1 MKKYFLLLISIFL
14 ISACT
19 DKTNNCD
26 TCDVDTID
34 EVKICGVFSLTE
46 NLVDLGT
53 DSKAAMELA
62 IEDFN
67 AMLARNSIDYKVDVI
82 IEDSK
87 LDPEIAK
94 QIIEARFKEGY
105 RIFIGPSSSAEIA
118 KIKPFY
124 TSNDVL
130 VVSHYST
137 AGSLAAN
144 DNLFRYCPPDKLESL
159 AMSKYLVKQ
168 KKKAIVPLYRNDLG
182 NKGLYDA
189 LKTYFTSDG
198 GKIYN
203 PISFEP
209 STTDY
214 AQTIVNLRNTLIQ
227 ALDENPT
234 EEVAIYYAGFSECK
248 QIFELVAMDEVFSTV
263 QWYCGDGI
271 TMNNTIFESQT
282 ASDFAKK
289 VGLTSPMVGLDG
301 SAKNIFEP
309 LISRILAKTGKSSV
323 NNYAFGVY
331 DATWN
336 ALTAKLSVR
345 SNKFSQ
351 LRNQFIANS
360 NTYFGASGY
369 TKLDDFGDRQYSTFD
384 FWYVTGEPANWFQ
397 TASYNI
403 LKDSWDFVSH
413 QGIK

>member
-14 ISACT
+14 ISACSDT
-19 DKTNNCD
+19 PNDCD
-26 TCDVDTID
+26 IYDVDDIN

-62 IEDFN
+62 VEDFKV
-67 AMLARNSIDYKVDVI
+67 MLARNSINYTVDYV

-87 LDPEIAK
+87 LNPDIAK
-94 QIIEARFKEGY
+94 EIVEARFKEGY
-105 RIFIGPSSSAEIA
+105 RIFIGPSSSSEIL
-118 KIKPFY
+118 KIKSFY
-124 TSNDVL
+124 TANDAL
-130 VVSHYST
+130 IISHYST
-137 AGSLAAN
+137 AGSLAAD

-168 KKKAIVPLYRNDLG
+168 KKKAVVTLYRNDVG

-189 LKTYFTSDG
+189 FKTYFTADG
-198 GKIYN
+198 GKMYN

-209 STTDY
+209 ATTDY
-214 AQTIVNLRNTLIQ
+214 AQTIINLRNTLIQ

-234 EEVAIYYAGFSECK
+234 EDVAVYYAGFSECK
-248 QIFELVAMDEVFSTV
+248 QILELASQDEVFSTV

-271 TMNNTIFESQT
+271 TMNNAIFESPN
-282 ASDFAKK
+282 ASSFAKK
-289 VGLTSPMVGLDG
+289 VGLTSPTVGLDY
-301 SAKNIFEP
+301 SANSIYEP
-309 LISRILAKTGKSSV
+309 LIERILAKTGKTSV
-323 NNYAFGVY
+323 NNYALGVY

-345 SNKFSQ
+345 ANKFSQ

-360 NTYFGASGY
+360 NSYFGTSGY
-369 TKLDDFGDRQYSTFD
+369 TKLDNFGDRQYSTFD